1 MPDDNQGSAI
11 SQRPEDVAASVRGM
25 NPDDQKAAVKGIFDV
40 LSDDNLASSVAQGL
54 NTPERQRNVVSAMP
68 DGQRQQLASTLG
80 IPDKRTRQIL
90 WYVVVG
96 TLALAVFLFGILAF
110 VLILNGKSAEA
121 PLALATTALGGV
133 VGLVATSPGSSP
145 SA

>member
-1 MPDDNQGSAI
+1 MPDDNQESPT
-11 SQRPEDVAASVRGM
+11 SQRPEDVAASVQGM

-40 LSDDNLASSVAQGL
+40 LSDDNLASSVVQGL

-68 DGQRQQLASTLG
+68 DDQRQQLASTLG

-145 SA
+145 SG

>member
-1 MPDDNQGSAI
+1 MPDDNQGSTT
-11 SQRPEDVAASVRGM
+11 SQRPEDVAATVQGM
-25 NPDDQKAAVKGIFDV
+25 NSDDQKAAVKGIFDV

-54 NTPERQRNVVSAMP
+54 NTPERQRSVVSAMP
-68 DGQRQQLASTLG
+68 DDQRQQLASTLG
-80 IPDKRTRQIL
+80 VPDKKTRQIL

-133 VGLVATSPGSSP
+133 VGLVATSPGSSA
-145 SA
+145 SG

>member
-1 MPDDNQGSAI
+1 MPDDNQESTI
-11 SQRPEDVAASVRGM
+11 SQRPEDVAASVQGM

-40 LSDDNLASSVAQGL
+40 LTDDNLASSVAQGL

-68 DGQRQQLASTLG
+68 DDQRQQLASTLG

-145 SA
+145 SG

>member
-1 MPDDNQGSAI
+1 MPDDDQESTI
-11 SQRPEDVAASVRGM
+11 SQRPEDVAASVQGM

-40 LSDDNLASSVAQGL
+40 LTDDNLASSVAQGL

-68 DGQRQQLASTLG
+68 DDQRQQLASTLG

-145 SA
+145 SG